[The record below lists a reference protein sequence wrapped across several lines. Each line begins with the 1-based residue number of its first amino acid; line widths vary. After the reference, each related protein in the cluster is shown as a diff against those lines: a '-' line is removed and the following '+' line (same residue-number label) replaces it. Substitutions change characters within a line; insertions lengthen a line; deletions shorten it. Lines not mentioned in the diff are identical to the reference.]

1 MVVMCTVLVGV
12 LMVVMCTCKGV
23 DGGHVCLWGC

>member
-1 MVVMCTVLVGV
+1 
-12 LMVVMCTCKGV
+12 MVVMCTCGGVDGGHVYCGGV